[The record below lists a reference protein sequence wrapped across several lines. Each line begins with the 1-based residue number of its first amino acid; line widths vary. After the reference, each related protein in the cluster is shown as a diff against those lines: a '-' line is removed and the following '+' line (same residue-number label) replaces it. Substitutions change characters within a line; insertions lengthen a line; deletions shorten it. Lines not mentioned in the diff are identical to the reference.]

1 MTKERREELLR
12 AGQTDQGED
21 FHWSADVDPLD
32 FETRSIT
39 ELNWGELRELMAVRS
54 CATCRH
60 AKLRIQQGYDP
71 LVCMAEWPERPGRA
85 APTFD
90 RRVTEDYSCVF
101 WEPLAPETK
110 GS

>member
-1 MTKERREELLR
+1 MTNERREELLR
-12 AGQTDQGED
+12 ATTRQLGHQDITGDD
-21 FHWSADVDPLD
+21 AAAFWDMDPLTS
-32 FETRSIT
+32 E
-39 ELNWGELRELMAVRS
+39 ELRGLLDVRS

-60 AKLRIQQGYDP
+60 VKLLFKQGYDP
-71 LVCMAEWPERPGRA
+71 LVCVAEWPGRPGRA

-110 GS
+110 GEMTK